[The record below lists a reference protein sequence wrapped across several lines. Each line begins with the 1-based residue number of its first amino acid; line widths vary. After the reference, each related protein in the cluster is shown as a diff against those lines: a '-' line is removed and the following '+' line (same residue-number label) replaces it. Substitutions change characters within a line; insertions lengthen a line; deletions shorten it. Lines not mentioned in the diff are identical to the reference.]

1 MYVQRRRFRL
11 QCFEEKNVLQALA
24 TSRSAEGRF
33 FLMPH
38 FVIET
43 LAGFGDVFAN
53 VRSQKTVVSVLDAG
67 PRGRVNL
74 TQGETSTF
82 ILLCEV
88 LALRDLFFGCNN
100 RLVDTRSVVVAV
112 SADLKKS

>member
-1 MYVQRRRFRL
+1 
-11 QCFEEKNVLQALA
+11 
-24 TSRSAEGRF
+24 
-33 FLMPH
+33 MPH

-82 ILLCEV
+82 TLLREV
-88 LALRDLFFGCNN
+88 LALRDLFFGCDN

-112 SADLKKS
+112 Q